1 MSGCRGIMAGVTSP
15 MRAKTAGSSVCIL
28 QLGLTDI
35 QLTRNYNFLGEEAM
49 VKVRT
54 GYVVVVGCG
63 GVGSWCALMLLRRYA
78 HFDDLYCCRRHSL
91 TSTAV

>member
-1 MSGCRGIMAGVTSP
+1 VNTRGHLVDVEHEQC
-15 MRAKTAGSSVCIL
+15 SS
-28 QLGLTDI
+28 

-49 VKVRT
+49 AKVRD

-78 HFDDLYCCRRHSL
+78 SARLGPEPVLMTAASASSYS
-91 TSTAV
+91 ST